1 MARKED
7 LEDLLVDNLYFQSVF
22 YGLPRVKAVIQAQSE
37 LGMANESIASELMLQ
52 SLFFQDRF

>member
-37 LGMANESIASELMLQ
+37 LGMANESIASEL
-52 SLFFQDRF
+52 